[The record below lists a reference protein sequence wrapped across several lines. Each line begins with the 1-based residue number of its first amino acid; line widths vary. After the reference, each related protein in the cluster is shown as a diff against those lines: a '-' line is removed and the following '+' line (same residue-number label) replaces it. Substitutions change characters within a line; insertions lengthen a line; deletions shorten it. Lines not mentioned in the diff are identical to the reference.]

1 MADFPTYSYIVEQFR
16 TACDEHL
23 AINSFGEGSIDR
35 LDSLTQNVKYPLAF
49 LRPVTSQG
57 MVLNTNGVSGARSL
71 NFEFLMLDVPQ
82 LTDVDVLQLQSN
94 CEIYIYDIIAYF
106 NLGPASRSQEEY
118 IVLNNIIPLYES
130 FNDRVCGW
138 NANLTINTYGTLDF
152 CNFPKL

>member
-1 MADFPTYSYIVEQFR
+1 MADFPTYQYIVEQFR

-49 LRPVTSQG
+49 LRPLNSQG
-57 MVLNTNGVSGARSL
+57 MVLNQNGVSGTRAL
-71 NFEFLMLDVPQ
+71 NFELFMLDVPQ
-82 LTDVDVLQLQSN
+82 LTDTDVLQLQSQT
-94 CEIYIYDIIAYF
+94 EIYIYDIIAYF
-106 NLGPASRSQEEY
+106 NLGDNQQLEF
-118 IVLNNIIPLYES
+118 ITLNSITPLYES

-138 NANLTINTYGTLDF
+138 NANITVNTYGTLDF

>member
-1 MADFPTYSYIVEQFR
+1 MADFPTYQYIVEQFR

-57 MVLNTNGVSGARSL
+57 MILNTNGVSGARAL

-82 LTDVDVLQLQSN
+82 LTDTDVLRLQSQ

-106 NLGPASRSQEEY
+106 NLGAVQRDEY
-118 IVLNNIIPLYES
+118 VTLNSISPLYEA
-130 FNDRVCGW
+130 FNDRVAGW
-138 NANLTINTYGTLDF
+138 QANITFNSYGVLDF
-152 CNFPKL
+152 CNFPSL

>member
-1 MADFPTYSYIVEQFR
+1 MSDFPSYQFIVEQFR
-16 TACDEHL
+16 TACAEHL

-82 LTDVDVLQLQSN
+82 LTDADVLKLQSQT
-94 CEIYIYDIIAYF
+94 EIYLYDVISWF
-106 NLGPASRSQEEY
+106 NLGSVQQSEF
-118 IVLNNIIPLYES
+118 VTLNSISPLYEA
-130 FNDRVCGW
+130 FNDRVAGW
-138 NANLTINTYGTLDF
+138 MANITINTYGVLDY
-152 CNFPKL
+152 CNYPKL

>member
-1 MADFPTYSYIVEQFR
+1 MADFPTYQYIVEQFR

-49 LRPVTSQG
+49 LRPLNSQG
-57 MVLNTNGVSGARSL
+57 MVLNANGVSGTRTL
-71 NFEFLMLDVPQ
+71 NFELFMLDVPQ
-82 LTDVDVLQLQSN
+82 LTDTDVLQLQSQT
-94 CEIYIYDIIAYF
+94 EIYIYDIIAYF
-106 NLGPASRSQEEY
+106 NLGDDQQLEF
-118 IVLNNIIPLYES
+118 ITLNNISPLYEA

-138 NANLTINTYGTLDF
+138 NANITVNTYGTLDF

>member
-1 MADFPTYSYIVEQFR
+1 MSDFPSYQTIVEQFR
-16 TACDEHL
+16 TACNEHL

-57 MVLNTNGVSGARSL
+57 MILNINGVSGARAL

-82 LTDVDVLQLQSN
+82 LTDTDVLKLQSQT
-94 CEIYIYDIIAYF
+94 EIYIYDIIAYL
-106 NLGPASRSQEEY
+106 NLGQYQQEEY
-118 IVLNNIIPLYES
+118 VVLNNIIPLYES

-138 NANLTINTYGTLDF
+138 NANITVNTYGTLDF

>member
-1 MADFPTYSYIVEQFR
+1 MADFPTYQYIVEQFR

-49 LRPVTSQG
+49 LRPLTSQG
-57 MVLNTNGVSGARSL
+57 MVLNANGVSGTRAL
-71 NFEFLMLDVPQ
+71 NFELIMLDVPQ
-82 LTDVDVLQLQSN
+82 LTDDDVLQLQSQ

-106 NLGPASRSQEEY
+106 NLGSFQQLEF
-118 IVLNNIIPLYES
+118 ITLNSISPLYEA
-130 FNDRVCGW
+130 FNDRVAGW
-138 NANLTINTYGTLDF
+138 VGNITVNTQATLDF